1 MRNWRMLSFARL
13 KTNPSNRIMDIR
25 ALCRTGEFS
34 GQTSGLAPGHAQ
46 GNLVILPRDLA
57 FDFLLFCQRNPKP
70 CPVLEVLE
78 PGQFL
83 TTHTARDADI
93 RTDLPK

>member
-1 MRNWRMLSFARL
+1 ME
-13 KTNPSNRIMDIR
+13 IR
-25 ALCRTGEFS
+25 ERCRSKEFG

-46 GNLVILPRDLA
+46 GNLVILPKELA

-78 PGQFL
+78 PGKYL
-83 TTHTARDADI
+83 TSLTADGADI

>member
-1 MRNWRMLSFARL
+1 MDAISAA
-13 KTNPSNRIMDIR
+13 KDIR
-25 ALCRTGEFS
+25 LRCRRGEFS
-34 GQTSGLAPGHAQ
+34 GQTSGQASGRAQ
-46 GNLVILPRDLA
+46 ANLVILPRELA

-83 TTHTARDADI
+83 TKTMADGADL
-93 RTDLPK
+93 RSDLPK